1 MPALARPAAT
11 VSRNSPTANR
21 NITTAASSAA
31 PIAMA
36 PGGRHRHES
45 LDAKRGA
52 EQPADER
59 ATGASPTNAA
69 APYALASDA
78 LDAGS
83 GAARLFGARRPD
95 SFRTKSTLCRYRMTG
110 ESQMDE
116 ARVAHVVGISFGLL
130 WIAMLGLHMLSGT

>member
-1 MPALARPAAT
+1 VPCWQRRRWRIAAIFA
-11 VSRNSPTANR
+11 VHHLFSRRSV
-21 NITTAASSAA
+21 
-31 PIAMA
+31 
-36 PGGRHRHES
+36 
-45 LDAKRGA
+45 
-52 EQPADER
+52 
-59 ATGASPTNAA
+59 
-69 APYALASDA
+69 ASDA
-78 LDAGS
+78 LDAGN